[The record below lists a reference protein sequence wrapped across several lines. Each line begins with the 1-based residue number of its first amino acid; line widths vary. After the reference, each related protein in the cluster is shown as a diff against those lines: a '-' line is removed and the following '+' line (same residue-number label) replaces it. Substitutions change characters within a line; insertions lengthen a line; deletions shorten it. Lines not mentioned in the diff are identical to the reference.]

1 MPKSK
6 VIFLRYLAL
15 TVLVLLPLFSFAQKH
30 RKEKKESKAA
40 REQDLIRYSSLS
52 GVESSI
58 DKATGWAVQ
67 NNGAWY
73 SMDNIIPFPDQK
85 SDRDNYG
92 ARKLGQ
98 DNFTKIELRKL
109 MIGNKQYSVLIKMYR
124 DGQYEFPLLK
134 QDWEGFKSLDYYV
147 FDSRILKKILPDNV
161 EFNKSYAIDLHV
173 FARGTI
179 RNYTHK
185 NWQSLLVGH
194 VQDVNLGEQVNGWD
208 LVIAVYPIRND
219 EKEVCRF
226 RLIKTFRNKYLVS
239 MYTSPN
245 DWHKLFDRSFYQV
258 KFYTFKNFI
267 DGAKEDYINVYPTN
281 GTAESPDPFQNYYNW
296 GILKYQTG
304 DFIKAIKY
312 FNEALKIKPDTKNF
326 MLFSYL
332 GNAQSKLHRY
342 EDALGSY
349 DRALQLRPTGV
360 MEYSNWVRN
369 YFNRGVIKYYL
380 NDMRGACG
388 DWNKALELGFGTAY
402 QYIQEY
408 CHDYSK
414 DKKKKKR

>member
-6 VIFLRYLAL
+6 VIFLRNFTLI
-15 TVLVLLPLFSFAQKH
+15 VLVLLPLFSFAQKH
-30 RKEKKESKAA
+30 RKAKKESKAA
-40 REQDLIRYSSLS
+40 KEQDLIRYSSLS
-52 GVESSI
+52 GVESSLTR
-58 DKATGWAVQ
+58 ATGWAVQ

-73 SMDNIIPFPDQK
+73 SMNKEIPYADQR

-92 ARKLGQ
+92 QRSLGK

-124 DGQYEFPLLK
+124 DGKYEFPLLK
-134 QDWEGFKSLDYYV
+134 QDWEGYNSLDYYV
-147 FDSRILKKILPDNV
+147 FDSRILNRILPDSV
-161 EFNKSYAIDLHV
+161 EFNKSYAVDLHV

-179 RNYTHK
+179 INYDHK
-185 NWQSLLVGH
+185 NWKSILVGQ
-194 VQDVNLGEQVNGWD
+194 VQQVNLGETVNGWD
-208 LVIAVYPIRND
+208 LVIAVYPIRNNG
-219 EKEVCRF
+219 KEVCRF

-245 DWHKLFDRSFYQV
+245 DWSKLFSRSFYEVQ
-258 KFYTFKNFI
+258 FYDFRNFI
-267 DGAKEDYINVYPTN
+267 DGAKENYINVYPAN
-281 GTAESPDPFQNYYNW
+281 ESAESPDPFQNYYNW
-296 GILKYQTG
+296 GILKYQIG
-304 DFIKAIKY
+304 DYIKAIKY
-312 FNEALKIKPDTKNF
+312 FNEALKVKPNTQNF
-326 MLFSYL
+326 MIFSYL

-349 DRALQLRPTGV
+349 DRALQLRPTNV
-360 MEYSNWVRN
+360 MNYSNWVRN

-380 NDMRGACG
+380 NDMSGACQ
-388 DWNKALELGFGTAY
+388 DWNRALELGFGTAY

-414 DKKKKKR
+414 EKKKKRK